1 MSKPDLASVIV
12 HRGIATPSLRD
23 ELYAQLCKQTTG
35 NYNADSLMRGWELL
49 CLCLYFFPPNNVF
62 RDPLRA
68 YLAARCEA
76 LSIAEAC
83 AVSSGSAAASA
94 CASETGTTNSDRLNA
109 AAAAASQPVRPGP
122 SLAAAAALAAGSDPA
137 LISATSITPIFG
149 VPVSVLGKATIGS
162 SAGGGGASVVPSG
175 ALSGATSSAGGGG
188 VESVFYVDHS
198 SGTPECQLICPSA
211 TAADFPYGPWVKLSA
226 LHFTRAAPRWF
237 MRSIAVSCSRPQTS
251 ISNAELL
258 HVKDFLLKPCVFGGS
273 LEEIMKIQGC
283 RFPSLRLPWIQI
295 FLTEEL
301 LRLNGVPM
309 GLKVGK
315 RLLCQYQQ
323 TMVLATYLS
332 TDLDTF
338 TTVRFQ
344 LEKLFEVFRM
354 VHVIPRETSD
364 RSSTL
369 SSQSSTESPAA
380 AAAVGHYT
388 ILRPPPAG
396 WSRSQL
402 AFAPEGVLQQEEAEE
417 GGEAAGRQST
427 HPLLLPCSKLT
438 GSFSLPLKPTPIP
451 DRPSEYMLLTP
462 RAAWPADLA
471 GFIHANAPPDSSSC
485 PLDPHLAAG
494 LLKLWIRE
502 LATPLI
508 PLSLMAEVLAAATEA
523 EAFEL
528 RAGAPNS
535 PAVRN
540 NAGAGGR
547 QPDGMSPI
555 QACCALVRRLPPL
568 SRRCLLYLIKLL
580 QFLARPE
587 NSGVSLMD
595 ARNLAT
601 VIAPNLF
608 RSSSTNASELLNS
621 VQSQT
626 AFVRLLITYLDIDA
640 EADLLNAE
648 PDADPVRH
656 RFRSPPRARINAD
669 GILIPFR

>member
-1 MSKPDLASVIV
+1 MRQAHFGSGG
-12 HRGIATPSLRD
+12 R
-23 ELYAQLCKQTTG
+23 QLGRLVRMQLS
-35 NYNADSLMRGWELL
+35 DSLMRGWELL

-83 AVSSGSAAASA
+83 AVSSGSGNVSA
-94 CASETGTTNSDRLNA
+94 CASETGTTNSDRLSA
-109 AAAAASQPVRPGP
+109 AGQPVRPGP

-149 VPVSVLGKATIGS
+149 VPVSVLGKAVIGGS
-162 SAGGGGASVVPSG
+162 GGNGTNISATSAPGTTSGAAGGA
-175 ALSGATSSAGGGG
+175 A
-188 VESVFYVDHS
+188 ESVFYVDHS

-237 MRSIAVSCSRPQTS
+237 MRSIAVSCSRPQAS

-258 HVKDFLLKPCVFGGS
+258 HVKTAKPVAPTPLLP
-273 LEEIMKIQGC
+273 IIA
-283 RFPSLRLPWIQI
+283 SLRGVIVA
-295 FLTEEL
+295 FLRTGVSVECRAPSSTQFSRGHL
-301 LRLNGVPM
+301 WFLRSVSA
-309 GLKVGK
+309 V
-315 RLLCQYQQ
+315 
-323 TMVLATYLS
+323 VWATLS

-354 VHVIPRETSD
+354 VHVIPKDTGD
-364 RSSTL
+364 RSSTM
-369 SSQSSTESPAA
+369 SSQSSNESPVAP
-380 AAAVGHYT
+380 GYYT

-402 AFAPEGVLQQEEAEE
+402 IFAPEGALEAE
-417 GGEAAGRQST
+417 GGEAGRRAAPT
-427 HPLLLPCSKLT
+427 YPLLLPCSKLT

-471 GFIHANAPPDSSSC
+471 GSIQAEVPPPPPTGADGANC

-508 PLSLMAEVLAAATEA
+508 PPSLMAEVLAAATEA

-528 RAGAPNS
+528 RAGAPSS
-535 PAVRN
+535 PAVKN
-540 NAGAGGR
+540 NAGSGGGGGGGGYHL
-547 QPDGMSPI
+547 DGKPVTPI
-555 QACCALVRRLPPL
+555 HACCALVRRLPPL

-580 QFLARPE
+580 QFLARSE
-587 NSGVSLMD
+587 NSSVSLMD

-626 AFVRLLITYLDIDA
+626 AFVRLLIAYLDIDV

-648 PDADPVRH
+648 PDADPVRL

>member
-1 MSKPDLASVIV
+1 
-12 HRGIATPSLRD
+12 
-23 ELYAQLCKQTTG
+23 
-35 NYNADSLMRGWELL
+35 
-49 CLCLYFFPPNNVF
+49 
-62 RDPLRA
+62 
-68 YLAARCEA
+68 
-76 LSIAEAC
+76 
-83 AVSSGSAAASA
+83 
-94 CASETGTTNSDRLNA
+94 
-109 AAAAASQPVRPGP
+109 
-122 SLAAAAALAAGSDPA
+122 
-137 LISATSITPIFG
+137 
-149 VPVSVLGKATIGS
+149 
-162 SAGGGGASVVPSG
+162 
-175 ALSGATSSAGGGG
+175 
-188 VESVFYVDHS
+188 
-198 SGTPECQLICPSA
+198 
-211 TAADFPYGPWVKLSA
+211 
-226 LHFTRAAPRWF
+226 
-237 MRSIAVSCSRPQTS
+237 
-251 ISNAELL
+251 
-258 HVKDFLLKPCVFGGS
+258 
-273 LEEIMKIQGC
+273 
-283 RFPSLRLPWIQI
+283 
-295 FLTEEL
+295 
-301 LRLNGVPM
+301 
-309 GLKVGK
+309 
-315 RLLCQYQQ
+315 
-323 TMVLATYLS
+323 
-332 TDLDTF
+332 LDTF

-380 AAAVGHYT
+380 AAAAAVGHYT

-402 AFAPEGVLQQEEAEE
+402 AFAPEGVLQQQEEAE
-417 GGEAAGRQST
+417 GGEEAGRQPT

-540 NAGAGGR
+540 NAGSGCP
-547 QPDGMSPI
+547 PDGMSPI

-580 QFLARPE
+580 QVSAPSAHSEALILAVWVLSKAP
-587 NSGVSLMD
+587 GLSLLPWGE
-595 ARNLAT
+595 AVICLA
-601 VIAPNLF
+601 APDETYKQTDMWTHPRRGLVE
-608 RSSSTNASELLNS
+608 SDS
-621 VQSQT
+621 VRTPGSKEKE
-626 AFVRLLITYLDIDA
+626 TY
-640 EADLLNAE
+640 
-648 PDADPVRH
+648 V
-656 RFRSPPRARINAD
+656 
-669 GILIPFR
+669 